1 MSDNPWWRA
10 THEMPEYEWV
20 EVPFCRMTVRKPD
33 PEVEG
38 DGDVIWRLF
47 HQCRRV
53 EQPRER

>member
-1 MSDNPWWRA
+1 MTDNPWWRL
-10 THEMPEYEWV
+10 TNDQTDYEWV
-20 EVPFCRMTVRKPD
+20 SFPICRMTVRQ
-33 PEVEG
+33 PEPEG